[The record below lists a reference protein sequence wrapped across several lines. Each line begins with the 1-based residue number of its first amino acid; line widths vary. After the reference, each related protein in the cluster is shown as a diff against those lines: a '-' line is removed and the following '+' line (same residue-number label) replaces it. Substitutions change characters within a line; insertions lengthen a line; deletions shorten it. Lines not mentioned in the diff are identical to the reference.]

1 MFRLV
6 ILSTVLWA
14 TGCDIS
20 IPAIDTNMDELAP
33 WSNVP
38 ETASLQYVE
47 KFSKPGMEPRFLAAA
62 KFQTQQDVDR
72 LIDYFKLK
80 PVDSIMSVWPSS
92 FQPAE
97 FTRNEN
103 LEMHSKAVPMHV
115 SSSTA
120 IVTNLWIDHENKILV
135 IEKNWELGHP

>member
-6 ILSTVLWA
+6 ILSIVLWV
-14 TGCDIS
+14 TGCDIN

-47 KFSKPGMEPRFLAAA
+47 KFSKPAMEPRFLAAA
-62 KFQTQQDVDR
+62 KFQTQQDLDR
-72 LIDYFKLK
+72 LIDYFELK
-80 PVDSIMSVWPSS
+80 PVDSIKSVWPSS

-97 FTRNEN
+97 FSRSDS
-103 LEMHSKAVPMHV
+103 LEMLSKVVPMHG
-115 SSSTA
+115 SSSTV

-135 IEKNWELGHP
+135 IEKSWEL